1 MIVLRKPERRILIST
16 VIIADEL
23 SGVRNASNQVF
34 HTTYDYKRERIQVF
48 YNGQALHS
56 PDDFLETTTSGLLNE
71 VTLVH
76 IKPDSTDELRA
87 DYQLANSIA
96 DLAADHGLLSGLLD
110 DDHPQYHTNTRGD
123 ARYYTKPQVN
133 TISGSL
139 QVQID
144 AKPDNFLELGDT
156 PSIYTGSG
164 GSFVKVN
171 STATG
176 LEFTTVGGITEEF
189 LDLLDTPSTY
199 SGAEGKYVKVKSNG
213 IGLEFSGLEES
224 GVQAIGNG
232 VTSVSVNFTNN
243 FSDTNYAVTL
253 ALENLLDSPPSIYSM
268 LVTNKLTTGFT
279 VLFSGDI
286 DSDKYKLNW
295 IAKS

>member
-23 SGVRNASNQVF
+23 SGARNASNQVF

-110 DDHPQYHTNTRGD
+110 DDHPQYHTDARGD

-144 AKPDNFLELGDT
+144 AKPDNFLELDDT
-156 PSIYTGSG
+156 PSIYTGAG

-176 LEFTTVGGITEEF
+176 LEFTTVSGIVDKFT
-189 LDLLDTPSTY
+189 DLSDTPANYAGSQR
-199 SGAEGKYVKVKSNG
+199 KYVRVNSAGN
-213 IGLEFSGLEES
+213 GLEFSGLEES
-224 GVQAIGNG
+224 GVQSIGNG
-232 VTSVSVNFTNN
+232 VTSVSVNFVNS
-243 FSDTNYAVTL
+243 FPDTNYTVTL
-253 ALENLLDSPPSIYSM
+253 ALENLTDSPPSIYST
-268 LVTNKLTTGFT
+268 LITTKLTTGFT

-286 DSDKYKLNW
+286 DSVNYKLNW